1 MTYSIVARDAET
13 GALGVGV
20 ETHQPSVGA
29 IVPWIRPGVGAV
41 ATQSFV
47 NIAFGPQGLA
57 LLESGLPP
65 ERALAAM
72 IAGDDMPGRRQV
84 AVLAA
89 SGQVAVH
96 TGEHC
101 IPFAGHR
108 VGEGYSVQA
117 NMMLKDTVPGAMA
130 AAFEDASGHLA
141 QRILAALDAA
151 QAEGGDIRGCQSA
164 AILVRAP
171 GHDLDFHWDLRVDN
185 DPKPLAKLHE
195 LVNIRLAGRVL
206 DLVTEGGSA
215 LAEDQAERL
224 RLYQAAFERADR
236 LAPSDEQTFWY
247 AVTGLAQA
255 LGENERAMD
264 LLDPVFARA
273 PQWRELL
280 MRLELPGIEALKAA
294 SRYVL
299 FEQGLDLD

>member
-1 MTYSIVARDAET
+1 
-13 GALGVGV
+13 V

-29 IVPWIRPGVGAV
+29 IVPWIKPGVGAV

-65 ERALAAM
+65 ERALAA
-72 IAGDDMPGRRQV
+72 IVAGDDMPGRRQV
-84 AVLAA
+84 AVLSS

-96 TGEHC
+96 TGENC

-108 VGEGYSVQA
+108 MGEGYSVQA
-117 NMMLKDTVPGAMA
+117 NMMLRDTVPDAMA
-130 AAFEDASGHLA
+130 AAFEGASGHLA

-151 QAEGGDIRGCQSA
+151 QDEGGDIRGCQSA
-164 AILVRAP
+164 AILVRTP

-185 DPKPLAKLHE
+185 DPHPLAKLRE
-195 LVNIRLAGRVL
+195 LVNVRLAGRVL
-206 DLVTEGGSA
+206 DMVTEGGSA

-224 RLYQAAFERADR
+224 RLYEAAFERADR

-247 AVTGLAQA
+247 AVTGLAQTF
-255 LGENERAMD
+255 GRERAGD
-264 LLDPVFARA
+264 GPAR
-273 PQWRELL
+273 
-280 MRLELPGIEALKAA
+280 PGVRAGPAVAGAVDAA
-294 SRYVL
+294 
-299 FEQGLDLD
+299 GAAGD

>member
-1 MTYSIVARDAET
+1 MTYSIVARDPET

-20 ETHQPSVGA
+20 QTHQPGVGA
-29 IVPWIRPGVGAV
+29 IVPWIKTGVGAV

-72 IAGDDMPGRRQV
+72 VAGDDMPGRRQV

-89 SGQVAVH
+89 SGEVAVH
-96 TGEHC
+96 TGENC

-117 NMMLKDTVPGAMA
+117 NMMLKDTVPDAMA
-130 AAFEDASGHLA
+130 GAFEGTAGPLA

-151 QAEGGDIRGCQSA
+151 QAEGGDIRGSQSA
-164 AILVRAP
+164 AILVRTP
-171 GHDLDFHWDLRVDN
+171 GHELDFHWDLRVDN
-185 DPKPLAKLHE
+185 DLKPLAKLRD
-195 LVNIRLAGRVL
+195 LVNIRLAERVL
-206 DLVTEGGSA
+206 DLVTESGTT
-215 LAEDQAERL
+215 LAEDPAERL
-224 RLYQAAFERADR
+224 RLYEAAFERADR

-247 AVTGLAQA
+247 AVTGLAQT
-255 LGENERAMD
+255 LGQNERALD
-264 LLDPVFARA
+264 LLDPVFERA

-280 MRLELPGIEALKAA
+280 MRLELPGLETLKMAA
-294 SRYVL
+294 GER
-299 FEQGLDLD
+299 Q